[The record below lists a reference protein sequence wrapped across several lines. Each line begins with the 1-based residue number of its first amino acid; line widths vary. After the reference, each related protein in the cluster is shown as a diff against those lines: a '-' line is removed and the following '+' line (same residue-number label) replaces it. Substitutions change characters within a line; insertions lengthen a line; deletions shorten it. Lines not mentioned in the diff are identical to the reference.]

1 VIDEYRFYNLRRQVG
16 SPDIK
21 VLFPEWRDGQE
32 RVMVFSP
39 HDDDA
44 LLGAGYL
51 MLACLARGAE
61 VHVCIFCDGRAG
73 YSRPE
78 QRATIVATRRQ
89 ETLRA
94 YRSLGLADEQV
105 HPLGYPDF
113 SLVSYVGW
121 WLDGAREGTL
131 SQILPLLRRLGITRL
146 LIPNGYREH
155 SDHTAAY
162 EVGRFDGVQAGDP
175 VLADWGP
182 ACAIRSTLQYSVWGD
197 LSPEDALV
205 CGADPLIRAN
215 RAIVAPYGAEDRI
228 ADAVSAWESQ
238 GQIIAGLREQR
249 RERDC
254 GIGMIELYTDMEP
267 RPKLNYA
274 PYADLIRKLPYSRS

>member
-1 VIDEYRFYNLRRQVG
+1 MIDEYRFYDLRRQVG
-16 SPDIK
+16 SRDIDL
-21 VLFPEWRDGQE
+21 LFPEWQDARE
-32 RVMVFSP
+32 VVMVLSP

-44 LLGAGYL
+44 MLGAGYAI
-51 MLACLARGAE
+51 LACLARGAE
-61 VHVCIFCDGRAG
+61 VHVSIFCDGRAG
-73 YSRPE
+73 YSKPE
-78 QRATIVATRRQ
+78 QRETIVATRRA

-94 YRSLGLADEQV
+94 YGSLGLSEEQV

-121 WLDGAREGTL
+121 LLDDKREGTL
-131 SQILPLLRRLGITRL
+131 REIIPLFRRLGITRL

-182 ACAIRSTLQYSVWGD
+182 ACAIRSTLQYAVWGD

-205 CGADPLIRAN
+205 AGAAPQIRAN
-215 RAIVAPYGAEDRI
+215 RAIVAPYSAEDKI
-228 ADAVSAWESQ
+228 SQALSAWESQ
-238 GQIIAGLREQR
+238 AQIISGLTEAR

-254 GIGMIELYTDMEP
+254 GQGMMEIYVAMDP
-267 RPKLNYA
+267 RPKLDYA
-274 PYADLIRKLPYSRS
+274 PYAELIRKLPVSPP